1 MAPGLQSMLL
11 VALGVLVLAVAP
23 LLAALLQRRPALVPL
38 LDNFVL
44 VAVGGIVIVDVVPQS
59 AARAGP
65 AAIGAAVIGLFLPII
80 LHQVDELLQ
89 RGRPGGA
96 GAGRTARDIVLVGAF
111 LLGTFVHAFFDGTA
125 LAAAAIEPGLAL
137 GVLLHRLPVGL
148 ALWVI
153 VRPALGLKRTLLVA
167 GALVAGTVV
176 GALLGEAAIAGASGA
191 ALALVQ
197 AFIAGS
203 ILHIVAES
211 PPIAASKAGDGAVT
225 TAKSRTFGLAGA
237 ALAATTLF
245 VLDMLHEHG
254 EHAAHPAHAEEA
266 LAAGDAF
273 MALAFDVAPAAVLS
287 FVLVG
292 FLTALYPPG
301 APPLGGRGIRVVDA
315 AVGVGAGLPHP
326 LCTCTVAP
334 LYTTLL
340 ERGASPAAARA
351 FLVAAPELGVPA
363 VLLSA
368 RLLGLPFTAARV
380 VGAALLAWLV
390 GLGGAATRAAA
401 TPSVPAV
408 PFGHRLRH
416 GLRHGLLDAVD
427 HVGPWILLGLGVA
440 ALLEPALD
448 EGALALVPPALQ
460 TILLAALALPLY
472 LCAAGA
478 TPLAALLVHKG
489 VTAGAALAFL
499 LVAPATS
506 MPTLKLVRRLH
517 GRGAATTFAL
527 LVVGGAV
534 AAGLLAGPAFGLLGV
549 DVSLALHERAG
560 SRPSWLEQA
569 SLMVA
574 AALLLVSLARQGVRG
589 FLVQIMSP
597 QHTHAHDHEHGP
609 GCDHDHGPPLAPLPG
624 AHALR
629 PAPKDTPR
637 VALSFDPRAPA
648 SAPAPAPAPAEDTAP
663 PSTTSAKDPP

>member
-1 MAPGLQSMLL
+1 MAPGLQSMLF
-11 VALGVLVLAVAP
+11 VALGVLVLALAP

-44 VAVGGIVIVDVVPQS
+44 VAVGGIVILDVVPHS

-65 AAIGAAVIGLFLPII
+65 AAIGAAVVGLFLPIV

-89 RGRPGGA
+89 RGRTGGDH
-96 GAGRTARDIVLVGAF
+96 AGRAARDAVLLGALLVG
-111 LLGTFVHAFFDGTA
+111 TFIHAFFDGTA
-125 LAAAAIEPGLAL
+125 LAGAALEPGLAL

-153 VRPALGLKRTLLVA
+153 VRPALGLQRMLLVA
-167 GALVAGTVV
+167 AALVAGTVA

-211 PPIAASKAGDGAVT
+211 PPVTAFGPAGAVT
-225 TAKSRTFGLAGA
+225 TTMGRAFGLAGA
-237 ALAATTLF
+237 ALAAVSVF
-245 VLDMLHEHG
+245 VLDMLHGHA
-254 EHAAHPAHAEEA
+254 EHAEHAPQAAPADHALE
-266 LAAGDAF
+266 AGDAF
-273 MALAFDVAPAAVLS
+273 LALAFDVAPAVVLS

-301 APPLGGRGIRVVDA
+301 APPLGGRGVRVVDA

-340 ERGASPAAARA
+340 ERGTSPAAARA

-401 TPSVPAV
+401 TSAVPAV

-416 GLRHGLLDAVD
+416 GLRHGLFDAVD

-448 EGALALVPPALQ
+448 EGALSLVPPALQ
-460 TILLAALALPLY
+460 TILLAVLALPLY

-506 MPTLKLVRRLH
+506 MPTLQLVRRLH

-534 AAGLLAGPAFGLLGV
+534 AAGLVAGPAFGLFGV
-549 DVSLALHERAG
+549 EVSLTLHERADLP
-560 SRPSWLEQA
+560 PSWLEQA
-569 SLMVA
+569 SLIVA
-574 AALLLVSLARQGVRG
+574 TALLLVSLARQGVRG

-624 AHALR
+624 AHAR
-629 PAPKDTPR
+629 RAAPQDAPR

-648 SAPAPAPAPAEDTAP
+648 PAPPT
-663 PSTTSAKDPP
+663 TTSSKDQA